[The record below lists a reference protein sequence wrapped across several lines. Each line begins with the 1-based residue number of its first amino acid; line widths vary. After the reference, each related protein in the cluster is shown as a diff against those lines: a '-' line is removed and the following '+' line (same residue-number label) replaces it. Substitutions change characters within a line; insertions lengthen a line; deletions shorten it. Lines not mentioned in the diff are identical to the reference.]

1 MNIIV
6 IIGRGTFQTIKF
18 KIMRELDWR
27 RIIICKPQQ
36 SWDIII
42 HITKKPLETGE
53 LALIEEIEV
62 TKLLTIGFGTG
73 FCLLIAFVIIVRI
86 VCKTFKETTGS
97 LENILKGPTLP
108 IITVI
113 VIVGTITLLALL
125 GILKENSITAILG
138 GIVGYVL
145 GGVKKDH

>member
-1 MNIIV
+1 MMIEGIRV
-6 IIGRGTFQTIKF
+6 TTIFAIG
-18 KIMRELDWR
+18 
-27 RIIICKPQQ
+27 
-36 SWDIII
+36 
-42 HITKKPLETGE
+42 
-53 LALIEEIEV
+53 
-62 TKLLTIGFGTG
+62 IGIGL
-73 FCLLIAFVIIVRI
+73 CLLIAFVIVVSI